1 MTTGRPSK
9 LTDALIEQAGRY
21 ATKDYRLQ
29 GEVIPT
35 IEGLALFLNV
45 SRSTLYNW
53 KGENQEFLD
62 ILESLM
68 SMQAKELFSNGLTGD
83 FNPTIT
89 KLILTKHGYSDR
101 VEQDVTSSDGALAPT
116 SIVLRGVRA
125 DDSSD
130 D

>member
-1 MTTGRPSK
+1 MITGRPTK
-9 LTDALIEQAGRY
+9 LTDALIEKAAKY
-21 ATKDYRLQ
+21 ANSDYMTQ
-29 GEVIPT
+29 SEVIPT
-35 IEGLALFLNV
+35 IEGLAVYLDV
-45 SRSTLYNW
+45 SRSTIYHW
-53 KGENQEFLD
+53 KTENRDFLD
-62 ILESLM
+62 ILDGLM
-68 SMQAKELFSNGLTGD
+68 ARQAKELFSNGLTGD

>member
-1 MTTGRPSK
+1 MTAGRPSK
-9 LTDALIEQAGRY
+9 LTDALIEQAARY

-35 IEGLALFLNV
+35 IEGLAVFLNV
-45 SRSTLYNW
+45 SRKTLYNW
-53 KGENQEFLD
+53 KAENEEFLH
-62 ILESLM
+62 ILDDLM
-68 SMQAKELFSNGLTGD
+68 ARQAKELFSNGLTGD

>member
-1 MTTGRPSK
+1 MITGRPTK
-9 LTDALIEQAGRY
+9 LTDALIEKAAKY
-21 ATKDYRLQ
+21 ATNDYMLQ

-35 IEGLALFLNV
+35 IEGLAVFLNV
-45 SRSTLYNW
+45 SRKTLYNW
-53 KGENQEFLD
+53 KAENEEFLH
-62 ILESLM
+62 ILDDLM
-68 SMQAKELFSNGLTGD
+68 ARQAKELLSNGLRGD

>member
-1 MTTGRPSK
+1 MTAGRPSK

-21 ATKDYRLQ
+21 ASKEYLLH

-35 IEGLALFLNV
+35 IEGLSVYLNV
-45 SRSTLYNW
+45 SRKTLYNW
-53 KGENQEFLD
+53 KAENKEFLH
-62 ILESLM
+62 ILDDLM
-68 SMQAKELFSNGLTGD
+68 ARQAKELVSNGLTGD

>member
-1 MTTGRPSK
+1 MITGRPSK
-9 LTDALIEQAGRY
+9 LTDALIEKAAKY
-21 ATKDYRLQ
+21 ANSDYMTQ
-29 GEVIPT
+29 SEVIPT
-35 IEGLALFLNV
+35 IEGLAVYLDV
-45 SRSTLYNW
+45 SRSTIYNW
-53 KGENQEFLD
+53 KTENRDFLD
-62 ILESLM
+62 ILDGLM
-68 SMQAKELFSNGLTGD
+68 ARQAKELFSNGLTGD

>member
-21 ATKDYRLQ
+21 ASKEYLLH

-35 IEGLALFLNV
+35 IEGLSVYLNV
-45 SRSTLYNW
+45 SRSSVYKW
-53 KGENQEFLD
+53 KGENPEFSD
-62 ILESLM
+62 ILEDLM
-68 SMQAKELFSNGLTGD
+68 ARQAKELFSNGLRGD

>member
-1 MTTGRPSK
+1 MITGRPTK
-9 LTDALIEQAGRY
+9 LTDALIEKAAKY
-21 ATKDYRLQ
+21 ATKDYMLQ
-29 GEVIPT
+29 SEVIPT
-35 IEGLALFLNV
+35 IEGLAVYLDV
-45 SRSTLYNW
+45 SRSTIYNW
-53 KGENQEFLD
+53 KTENRDFLD
-62 ILESLM
+62 ILDGLM
-68 SMQAKELFSNGLTGD
+68 AMQAKELFSNGLRGD

>member
-9 LTDALIEQAGRY
+9 LTDALIEQAARY
-21 ATKDYRLQ
+21 AAKDYKLQ

-35 IEGLALFLNV
+35 IEGLAVFLNV
-45 SRSTLYNW
+45 SRKTLYNW
-53 KGENQEFLD
+53 KAENEEFLH
-62 ILESLM
+62 ILDDLM
-68 SMQAKELFSNGLTGD
+68 ARQAKELFSNGLTGD

>member
-1 MTTGRPSK
+1 MTPGRPSK

-35 IEGLALFLNV
+35 IEGLAVFLNV
-45 SRSTLYNW
+45 SRSTIYKW
-53 KGENQEFLD
+53 KGENQEFSD

>member
-21 ATKDYRLQ
+21 ASKEYLTQ

-35 IEGLALFLNV
+35 IEGLSVFLNV
-45 SRSTLYNW
+45 SRSTVYKW
-53 KGENQEFLD
+53 KGENQEFSD

-68 SMQAKELFSNGLTGD
+68 ARQAKELFSNGLKGD

-101 VEQDVTSSDGALAPT
+101 IEQDVTSSDGALAPT

>member
-1 MTTGRPSK
+1 MITGRPTK
-9 LTDALIEQAGRY
+9 LTDALIEKAAKY
-21 ATKDYRLQ
+21 ATNDYMLQ
-29 GEVIPT
+29 SEVIPT
-35 IEGLALFLNV
+35 IEGLAVYLDV
-45 SRSTLYNW
+45 SRSTIYNW
-53 KGENQEFLD
+53 KTENRDFLD
-62 ILESLM
+62 ILDGLM
-68 SMQAKELFSNGLTGD
+68 ARQAKELFSNGLTGD

-116 SIVLRGVRA
+116 SIILRGVRA

>member
-1 MTTGRPSK
+1 MITGRPTK
-9 LTDALIEQAGRY
+9 LTDALIEKAAKY
-21 ATKDYRLQ
+21 ATNDYMLQ
-29 GEVIPT
+29 SEVIPT
-35 IEGLALFLNV
+35 IEGLAVYLDV
-45 SRSTLYNW
+45 SRSTIYNW
-53 KGENQEFLD
+53 KTENRDFLD
-62 ILESLM
+62 ILDGLM
-68 SMQAKELFSNGLTGD
+68 ARQAKELFSNGLTGD

>member
-1 MTTGRPSK
+1 MITGRPSK
-9 LTDALIEQAGRY
+9 LTDALIEQAARY
-21 ATKDYRLQ
+21 ATKDYKLQ

-35 IEGLALFLNV
+35 IEGLAVFLNV
-45 SRSTLYNW
+45 SRKTLYNW
-53 KGENQEFLD
+53 KAENEEFLH
-62 ILESLM
+62 ILDDLM
-68 SMQAKELFSNGLTGD
+68 ARQAKELFSNGLTGD

>member
-1 MTTGRPSK
+1 MITGRPSK
-9 LTDALIEQAGRY
+9 LTDALIEQAARY

-35 IEGLALFLNV
+35 IEGLAVFLNV
-45 SRSTLYNW
+45 SRKTLYNW
-53 KGENQEFLD
+53 KAENEDFLH
-62 ILESLM
+62 ILDDLM
-68 SMQAKELFSNGLTGD
+68 ARQAKELFSNGLTGD

>member
-21 ATKDYRLQ
+21 AAKDYRLQ

-35 IEGLALFLNV
+35 IEGLAVFLNV
-45 SRSTLYNW
+45 SRSTIYKW
-53 KGENQEFLD
+53 KGENQEFSD